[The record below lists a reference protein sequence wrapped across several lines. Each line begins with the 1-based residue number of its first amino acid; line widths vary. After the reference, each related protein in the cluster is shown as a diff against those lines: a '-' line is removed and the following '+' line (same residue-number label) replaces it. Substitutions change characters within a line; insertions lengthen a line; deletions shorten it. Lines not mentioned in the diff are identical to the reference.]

1 MATLHDIEIADDH
14 VRHMR
19 DVGSGTSF
27 GMGAAATTPP
37 PFRAGHIAAIDLRGL
52 FAVLRRRLRLFIAV
66 VVSIAAIVV
75 LATFLATPRYTAT
88 AVVMLDPRN
97 ERVTKVEDVL
107 SSLPADSPV
116 VDTEVEV
123 LESRQLAARVVKAL
137 RLEQD
142 PEFNSHLKTGVS
154 LRSILQSLG
163 LVPARP
169 TNGSRSPKEL
179 EQVVNAVAKNLS
191 VSRAGLTY
199 VIRIGFKSE
208 NPAKAAIVAD
218 EFADL
223 YILQQ
228 LESKSQATLRA
239 SNSLNSRLG
248 QLRAQLLA
256 NETAVQ
262 QFKIDNNLLSA
273 SGATLTEQEIS
284 NYNQSLAQAEAQVAE
299 DQARLDTAQK
309 QLATGSTGDD
319 VGETLNSPAIQKLK
333 EQRAEVSRRVASMQ
347 TQFLDAYPE
356 MTKARSELADAD
368 AQIAAETHR
377 IVSNLEAKLQVS
389 RRRTA
394 AVAGSLGGARSQ
406 LASNT
411 RASVRLDELERNAQA
426 SRTLYEAYL
435 ARFKET
441 STQEGLENADA
452 RLVSRARLP
461 VAPSSPNV
469 PLNLLVGA
477 ILALGAGAGAVGL
490 AEALEAG
497 IATSADVERRFR
509 VRYVG
514 AVPLLGSVAKRA
526 TVGPAAY
533 VVANPLSS
541 FSEAFRSLRASIVY
555 TAARRPVKVVAV
567 TSALPGE
574 GKTTTAI
581 CLGRAA
587 ALQGF
592 KVVIVD
598 CDLRRR
604 SLQRA
609 TNVEAEHGL
618 LDVLDGTVELS
629 RAIVKDSETDA
640 DILALTDNSAT
651 PADVFGSRAVDR
663 LLAELRSLY
672 DLVVLDTAP
681 VLPVADSR
689 VLARKADFVLLVAR
703 WRATPYQAVQEA
715 LRLLAG
721 SSVEAGGIVLNQVNM
736 EQQSR
741 YGYGDPAYYFK
752 AYRTYYLEPPE
763 HSGGRLG
770 SQGARA

>member
-1 MATLHDIEIADDH
+1 VATLHDIEIADDR
-14 VRHMR
+14 VRQMR
-19 DVGSGTSF
+19 DMGSGTSF
-27 GMGAAATTPP
+27 GMGAAATSPP

-66 VVSIAAIVV
+66 VVSIAGIVV
-75 LATFLATPRYTAT
+75 LATFLATPKYTAT

-154 LRSILQSLG
+154 LHSVVQSLG
-163 LVPARP
+163 LAPAKS

-208 NPAKAAIVAD
+208 NPAKAAIIAD

-284 NYNQSLAQAEAQVAE
+284 NYNQSLAQSEAQVA

-319 VGETLNSPAIQKLK
+319 VGETLSSPAIQKLK

-356 MTKARSELADAD
+356 MTKARSELADVD

-555 TAARRPVKVVAV
+555 AAARRPVKVVAV

-609 TNVEAEHGL
+609 MNVDAEHGL

-629 RAIVKDSETDA
+629 RALVKDSETDA
-640 DILALTDNSAT
+640 DILTLTDDSAT

-672 DLVVLDTAP
+672 DLVILDTAP